1 MRRRCV
7 LLLLLSWGG
16 AALAS
21 PSVFPENAAY
31 FSVGYAGTLAANLGG
46 EVVLGTPYLDT
57 SLDLG
62 LFAGLNGSFG
72 VRLSGTALVFPAI
85 GTTPPLALGFG
96 ADVGV
101 DGRGASFHLGPV
113 LGSDLLFVADV
124 PVTVSAYLGLGYAPQ
139 SLSLAWALQLRY
151 YFDEVAL
158 ELGSSDLLPLS
169 LGVRYL
175 F

>member
-1 MRRRCV
+1 MLV
-7 LLLLLSWGG
+7 LLLSWGD

-31 FSVGYAGTLAANLGG
+31 FSVGYNGTLAAQLGG
-46 EVVLGTPYLDT
+46 EIVLVTPYLDT
-57 SLDLG
+57 SLDLAIYTDLSG
-62 LFAGLNGSFG
+62 PFST
-72 VRLSGTALVFPAI
+72 RLSGTALIFPAI

-124 PVTVSAYLGLGYAPQ
+124 PVTVSAYLGLGYAPR
-139 SLSLAWALQLRY
+139 SFSLAWALQLRY